1 MIEVAGATGLDEV
14 TGAGLAKGT
23 RPEVGDLITPVDVV
37 LEHVRRTDG
46 LGVHRTQAVARVDQ
60 VVDRHAGCQ

>member
-23 RPEVGDLITPVDVV
+23 GPEVGDLITPVDVV